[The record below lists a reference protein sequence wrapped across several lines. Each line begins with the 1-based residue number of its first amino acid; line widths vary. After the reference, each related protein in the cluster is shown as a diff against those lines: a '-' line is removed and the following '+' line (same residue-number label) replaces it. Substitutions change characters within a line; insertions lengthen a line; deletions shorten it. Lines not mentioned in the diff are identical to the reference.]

1 MNTFTLTRRAKADLK
16 SIAKFTEKR
25 WGQEQRNIY
34 IKQFDDTFNV
44 LSGTPKIGSN
54 CNYIKDNYE
63 KFPQGSHI
71 IYYRMTNQV
80 NIQIIRILHKN
91 MDVLSKFGHSSR
103 PAHRANFAGDIIA
116 AQRKNGDSKIYPVEL
131 LIAD

>member
-63 KFPQGSHI
+63 KFPQVS
-71 IYYRMTNQV
+71 
-80 NIQIIRILHKN
+80 IQIIRILHKN

-116 AQRKNGDSKIYPVEL
+116 AQRKNSDSKIYPVEL